1 MDAKAY
7 LKQIKLYDTHI
18 DNKLEELKRLKDM
31 VLRITSTMKDEVV
44 SSSGNQDKFGDTMAK
59 IVDLQ
64 DEINKT
70 VDEYIDLKAGISAV
84 VDLVTDADELAVLC
98 KRYMQYKTWE
108 QIADEMHMTY
118 RNVCYI
124 HGRALQTVNRLI
136 GYEGRVEVV
145 SEDHHFTEEAVK
157 ALAETARKYRI
168 F

>member
-1 MDAKAY
+1 MDAKSY

-18 DNKLEELKRLKDM
+18 DNKLEEMKRLKDM
-31 VLRITSTMKDEVV
+31 VLRITSTMKDVVV
-44 SSSGNQDKFGDTMAK
+44 SSSGSQDKFGDTMAK

-64 DEINKT
+64 DEVNKA
-70 VDEYIDLKAGISAV
+70 VDEYVDLKKAISDV
-84 VDLVTDADELAVLC
+84 IDTVPDADELAVLC

-136 GYEGRVEVV
+136 GHEGKVEVV
-145 SEDHHFTEEAVK
+145 VEDHHFTAEAVK
-157 ALAETARKYRI
+157 VLAETAKKYRI